1 MPTHTDLAQ
10 PPGTAAAADRLFF
23 ALYPDDA
30 AAAGMAALAAELRR
44 ELGLRGR
51 AIAPGRLHVTLH
63 HLGDHPGVPRAL
75 VDAASQVASQIDGPP
90 VVLAFD
96 RVASFTRRRANRP
109 IVLLGDEQPGVR
121 ALHARL
127 TEALA
132 SAGLGGYLEK
142 RFTPHVTLLYDDQAV
157 RERPVAPV
165 GWVSRELVLVH
176 SLIGRGLHRPLGR
189 WPLRG

>member
-1 MPTHTDLAQ
+1 MPKDPDSAGVARR
-10 PPGTAAAADRLFF
+10 PGPTDRLFF

-30 AAAGMAALAAELRR
+30 GAAAMTALAAGLRQ

-63 HLGDHPGVPRAL
+63 HLGDHAGLPGEV
-75 VDAASQVASQIDGPP
+75 VDAARQAAARIEWPP
-90 VVLAFD
+90 VALSFD
-96 RVASFTRRRANRP
+96 RVASFTRRRVNRP
-109 IVLLGDEQPGVR
+109 FVLLGQELPEVR

-127 TEALA
+127 AEVLA

-142 RFTPHVTLLYDDQAV
+142 RFTPHVTLLYDDHAV
-157 RERPVAPV
+157 PERPVAPV

-189 WPLRG
+189 WSLRG